1 MYTPKPYTH
10 LLGLAGFSE
19 VALTTHFKLYEGY
32 VTNTNKLSELLAT
45 AKPSSPEYN
54 ELKRRMGWEF
64 NGMRLHE
71 YYFDALTDTPS
82 KLDPSSQLAKKIDAD
97 FGSYE
102 EWEADFKA
110 TASTRGIG
118 WAILYYDAIGDKLFN
133 VWINEHDTGHFAN
146 CQIML
151 NIDVFE
157 HAFMLDYNTD
167 RAKYIDAFLAATN
180 WKIVENRL

>member
-71 YYFDALTDTPS
+71 YYFDALTDTPC
-82 KLDPSSQLAKKIDAD
+82 KP
-97 FGSYE
+97 
-102 EWEADFKA
+102 
-110 TASTRGIG
+110 
-118 WAILYYDAIGDKLFN
+118 
-133 VWINEHDTGHFAN
+133 
-146 CQIML
+146 
-151 NIDVFE
+151 
-157 HAFMLDYNTD
+157 
-167 RAKYIDAFLAATN
+167 RAEK
-180 WKIVENRL
+180 